1 MISKYIY
8 RKYFTVLSCLL
19 CAALLGGCA
28 TAGSVKIASF
38 EAQISTVVD
47 SIEEIDA
54 NMNAIDTDSDTAGT
68 QMLKYMKELSSAI
81 DNLAAIEVPS
91 SDYQY
96 VNDLAVEAQE
106 YMGEAVTLYSQILS
120 SGAEYDPDIA
130 DEAYQYYQK
139 ACRRVSIIVSLLHG
153 NTPSDV
159 EITYE

>member
-1 MISKYIY
+1 MTRASKLFIII
-8 RKYFTVLSCLL
+8 LCIL
-19 CAALLGGCA
+19 CAALFGGCA
-28 TAGSVKIASF
+28 TSGSVKIASF

-54 NMNAIDTDSDTAGT
+54 NMNAVDTASDSAGT
-68 QMLKYMKELSSAI
+68 QMLKYIKELSDAI
-81 DNLAAIEVPS
+81 DRLAAIEIPS
-91 SDYQY
+91 SEYQY

-106 YMGEAVTLYSQILS
+106 YIGEAVTLYSQILS

-130 DEAYQYYQK
+130 EEAYQNYQK

-159 EITYE
+159 EISYE